1 MAGSAPRS
9 RKLASRIQRR
19 VRIQDVQLP
28 AAKVSNPRFRG
39 KERKFPRHFKGHFSI
54 GNVQV
59 RILRGQPASPALRD
73 FALYNA
79 TKARQWRA
87 FANWLLVSGLRNLG
101 LREGK
106 SPIVSDRYLKYSR
119 FRETG
124 AGDRGSICTAWPSC
138 SVTGEILRLGR
149 RQIRNAEPALPH
161 CRGA

>member
-59 RILRGQPASPALRD
+59 RILRGQPSSPGGGETDWDGDERPANGGLLRIGPWSPGSG
-73 FALYNA
+73 FLPFQGENA
-79 TKARQWRA
+79 ESLRPDTGI
-87 FANWLLVSGLRNLG
+87 FPFSG
-101 LREGK
+101 
-106 SPIVSDRYLKYSR
+106 D
-119 FRETG
+119 
-124 AGDRGSICTAWPSC
+124 GDR
-138 SVTGEILRLGR
+138 RLGFDR
-149 RQIRNAEPALPH
+149 HYVA
-161 CRGA
+161 GAAVGFCANSKRPWP